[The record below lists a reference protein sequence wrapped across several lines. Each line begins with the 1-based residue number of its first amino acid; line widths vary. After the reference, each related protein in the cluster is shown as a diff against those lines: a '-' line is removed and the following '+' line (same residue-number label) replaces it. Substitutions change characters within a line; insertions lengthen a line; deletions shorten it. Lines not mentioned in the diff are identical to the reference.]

1 MPLRLIGE
9 DTVYIEE
16 KRLNRPLTL
25 EPLGDVC
32 VIVLHAAPVRV
43 GQGINDAVLYQL
55 RNTVSCPINN

>member
-43 GQGINDAVLYQL
+43 GQGINDAVLHQ
-55 RNTVSCPINN
+55 

>member
-16 KRLNRPLTL
+16 KILNRPLTL

-32 VIVLHAAPVRV
+32 VIVLHAASVRV
-43 GQGINDAVLYQL
+43 GQGINDAVLHQ
-55 RNTVSCPINN
+55 